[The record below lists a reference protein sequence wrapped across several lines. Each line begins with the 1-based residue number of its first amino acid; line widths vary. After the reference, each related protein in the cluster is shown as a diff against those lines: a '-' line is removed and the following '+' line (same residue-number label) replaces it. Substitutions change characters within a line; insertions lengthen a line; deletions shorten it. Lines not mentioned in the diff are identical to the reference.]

1 MSGGARV
8 IEALHAERRRHA
20 ACVEWAWGAGL
31 GTLCHLWLCVVAA
44 LDKTNNRAEPRKS
57 AERRISARSVT
68 DSSLDRDPIR
78 FTQIGPDPE
87 SVPRSVRS
95 PMAI

>member
-1 MSGGARV
+1 MCGVGRGPPGRGT
-8 IEALHAERRRHA
+8 LHNRRRRRPSEITA
-20 ACVEWAWGAGL
+20 
-31 GTLCHLWLCVVAA
+31 LCHLWLCAVAA
-44 LDKTNNRAEPRKS
+44 LDKINNRAELRKS

-87 SVPRSVRS
+87 SVPRSVHS
-95 PMAI
+95 LLINVT